1 MLIKKFKLLSSI
13 LIAVI
18 TVALMSSTLFASNG
32 LTAQNDWG
40 SFYIKN
46 DIVYFKGTLLGT
58 TYDDYVRLTGSSKQT
73 KLKGNIISKAKQ
85 VYAADG
91 VVAIVDQYG
100 QLFVNG
106 ENKESIFQSV
116 GGNSKSFKFV
126 AGDYSS
132 QVESLSLTDKG
143 SAIKMTSG
151 THLITGSHITDS
163 GDRYEAIL
171 SDSSLEDMV
180 VLSSTNLA
188 RTGDG
193 KLLIGS
199 SQDTMIQVDGLAI
212 FNNENITD
220 IKGSSSDTDHMW
232 ALTDSGRVLHS
243 TDGTSWTEHANDVLK
258 IFHDPSGKTL
268 IVKNDGT
275 YHSSSADSPGSFTE
289 IAIDQ
294 LYGNLTN
301 VMHDGT
307 DIILHSGNDL
317 YKSSNGGAISHHY
330 EIEPTILPGG
340 FNQFGIHPDT
350 GTEFDS
356 NGLHYNGT
364 YFNGSGLTANGTE
377 FDSNGN
383 TVDGDEWSALG
394 WRIDGYHQN
403 GTYFL
408 NCNTMSGDAY
418 HLGRD
423 CNGLTAGGIDA
434 EGFDADGYNTFTNSY
449 FGEDN
454 LTKDGNAYYEGYD
467 WQGLDSNGFDR
478 DGYWNFTALLFSE
491 EAGDYYC
498 KTKTG
503 EEFVD
508 YGSGFMEDCQGLD
521 VDGYQRDGYHHET
534 NLDRRGFSAN
544 GIHNISN
551 DYFNP
556 DDGLTIDG
564 SEFDPQTNLTQTGL
578 EFGSDNLTW
587 NDQVYGTNGRDYQ
600 GYDVNGFLEN
610 GTHRNGTLYDDEGF
624 SITGWNQDGVFR
636 DGMTIDNGHLSK
648 DFSMDHSVA
657 RDSFFRTL
665 VKTSKINP
673 GETETNLGSIFIRN
687 NTRDGFEVSIESEKG
702 GVLQPTGVSA
712 EMTDGEVPIP
722 YNIYLR
728 KEGQVGLGIDET
740 LEFDSNALADTR
752 SSRSILEIIDE
763 NGIVSG
769 IRGASILAVA
779 GNTSAASSPTDVQ
792 YELIVDIPDDQ
803 NSAMDMSGTYTDVLT
818 ITYWDK

>member
-13 LIAVI
+13 LIAVM

-32 LTAQNDWG
+32 LSAQNDWG

-58 TYDDYVRLTGSSKQT
+58 TYSDYVRLTGSSKQT
-73 KLKGNIISKAKQ
+73 KLKGNIITQAKQ

-126 AGDYSS
+126 AGDTAS
-132 QVESLSLTDKG
+132 QVEYVSLTDKG
-143 SAIKMTSG
+143 AAIKMTSG
-151 THLITGSHITDS
+151 SHIIKGSHITEA
-163 GDRYEAIL
+163 GNKYEAIL

-180 VLSSTNLA
+180 ILDSTNMA

-193 KLLIGS
+193 QLLIGS
-199 SQDTMIQVDGLAI
+199 TPETMVQIDGLAA

-220 IKGSSSDTDHMW
+220 IQGSSSDTDHMW
-232 ALTDSGRVLHS
+232 ALTDAGRVLHS
-243 TDGTSWTEHANDVLK
+243 TDGTSWTEYATDVFKL
-258 IFHDPSGKTL
+258 FHDPSGKTL
-268 IVKNDGT
+268 ILKNDGT
-275 YHSSSADSPGSFTE
+275 YLNSSADNPGSFTA

-301 VMHDGT
+301 VMYDGD

-317 YKSSNGGAISHHY
+317 YQSSSGGAVSHLY
-330 EIEPTILPGG
+330 EIEPTVMPGG

-364 YFNGSGLTANGTE
+364 LFDGNGLAVNGTE
-377 FDSNGN
+377 FDADGN

-394 WRIDGYHQN
+394 FRSDGLHQN

-434 EGFDADGYNTFTNSY
+434 DGFDADGYNTFTNSY

-454 LTKDGNAYYEGYD
+454 LTQDGNAYHNGYD
-467 WQGLDSNGFDR
+467 WQGLDVNGFDI
-478 DGYWNFTALLFSE
+478 DGYWNFTGSLFSE

-503 EEFVD
+503 EEYAD
-508 YGSGFMEDCQGLD
+508 NGSGFIADCQGLD
-521 VDGYQRDGYHHET
+521 VDGYQSDGYHNVT

-544 GIHNISN
+544 GIHSISN

-564 SEFDPQTNLTQTGL
+564 LEFDPQTNLTQAGL

-587 NDQVYGTNGRDYQ
+587 NDQVYGTNGRDYE
-600 GYDVNGFLEN
+600 GYDINGFLEN
-610 GTHRNGTLYDDEGF
+610 GTHRNGTLYDDDGY

-636 DGMTIDNGHLSK
+636 DGMTIDNGTLAK
-648 DFSMDHSVA
+648 EFAMANTVA
-657 RDSFFRTL
+657 RDSFFRTI
-665 VKTSKINP
+665 VKTSKIRA
-673 GETETNLGSIFIRN
+673 GEGETNLGSLFIRN

-712 EMTDGEVPIP
+712 AMEDGEVPIP
-722 YNIYLR
+722 YNITLL
-728 KEGQVGLGIDET
+728 KEGRTGVGIDEN
-740 LEFDSNALADTR
+740 LEFDSNVLASTR
-752 SSRSILEIIDE
+752 ANRSILEVVDGD
-763 NGIVSG
+763 GIVSS
-769 IRGASILAVA
+769 IRGASILTVA
-779 GNTSAASSPTDVQ
+779 GGVSAASSATDVQ

-803 NSAMDMSGTYTDVLT
+803 NGAMNMAGTYTDVLT
-818 ITYWDK
+818 ITYWDR